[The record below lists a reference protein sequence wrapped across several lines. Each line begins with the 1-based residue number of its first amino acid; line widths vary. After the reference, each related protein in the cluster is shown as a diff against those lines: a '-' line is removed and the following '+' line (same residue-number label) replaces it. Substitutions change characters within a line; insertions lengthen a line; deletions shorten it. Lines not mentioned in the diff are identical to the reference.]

1 MNQNMRQLLKL
12 LLGAGLL
19 LVEPG
24 RREKAADK
32 IKDRVD
38 DWTGTAKEKYEDAM
52 DRMERVTDAFAPAAG
67 EETRNTIAE
76 QASNIRD
83 RVSEQA
89 SKVRD
94 RVSEQASNIKEKV
107 RDTVGRENA
116 PAGSSERMPRTA

>member
-1 MNQNMRQLLKL
+1 ML
-12 LLGAGLL
+12 
-19 LVEPG
+19 
-24 RREKAADK
+24 
-32 IKDRVD
+32 
-38 DWTGTAKEKYEDAM
+38 
-52 DRMERVTDAFAPAAG
+52 FAPAAG